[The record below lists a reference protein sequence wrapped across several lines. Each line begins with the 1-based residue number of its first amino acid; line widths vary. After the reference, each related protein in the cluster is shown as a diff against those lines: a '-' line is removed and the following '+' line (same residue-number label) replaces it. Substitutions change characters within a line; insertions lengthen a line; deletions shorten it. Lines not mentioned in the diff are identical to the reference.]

1 MDKRLIRLTTHDD
14 RAIFDNSF
22 NQDIQIN
29 PNSKVSLI
37 NCTAQI
43 KDKVIV
49 TQGDNRNFTYNL
61 GHPTDAPENFSIL
74 LNEAVYSS
82 SNFKTLITD
91 FETKLLQSIN
101 PREHTG
107 AGTTGNNRMIGL
119 TWEMGVEE
127 DSKAQ
132 ICWTQSAIGQ
142 YANETGKPER
152 QVLVNARR
160 YTGQNG
166 LYVREGGTAGT
177 KDSFVSWKQPLQY
190 GGGVFAGQVAN
201 FTDHG
206 AAANNGMI
214 FCLINKDPTGLTTIA
229 DSDIVIGLQPVEEN
243 VSFKTWKNGT
253 QDDAD
258 GFDFLPIEGEND
270 PNNVK
275 FEIKYKLGG
284 LTCGIYRF
292 DDGGGAAGEYNEL
305 INLTATEVSALSSGI
320 QTKLFPCM
328 IMLGEKAA
336 NTSNPTLVAGT
347 NNFGLINMRSV
358 VYTPLKLTLDTSIAH
373 FIHDGT
379 IEPLTANNRPVQIM
393 ATRENFINFGSLELA
408 EYFGYT
414 NQRVPKTGTISAR
427 DHHKYVA
434 NRDFKGSLV
443 NSENYIFQLL
453 SHDLDCYDGLTSSR
467 KNILMTIPV
476 NDNNSGLVEYES
488 NTPIFIDI
496 NNASAVNQK
505 NLNFRLLRSDFSPIV
520 ASDNERAI
528 MTILISD
535 KDE

>member
-305 INLTATEVSALSSGI
+305 INLTATEVSALTNGI

-336 NTSNPTLVAGT
+336 NTSNPVLVAGT

-408 EYFGYT
+408 EYFGYL

-467 KNILMTIPV
+467 KNILMTMPQVIGA
-476 NDNNSGLVEYES
+476 NQLLTFST
-488 NTPIFIDI
+488 NTPIPISFKNHSGFSLRNIRARILDYD
-496 NNASAVNQK
+496 NQEVAVTGLSNAT
-505 NLNFRLLRSDFSPIV
+505 LLI
-520 ASDNERAI
+520 EG
-528 MTILISD
+528 
-535 KDE
+535 